1 MPDALSGR
9 HDRVGWGF
17 IALYALSYSGGS
29 LVLIAPLLVT
39 LALKVND
46 LVGIDD
52 APKNLALIS
61 GIGSLLAMV
70 SNPLF
75 GRLSDRT
82 TARLGMRR
90 PWMLVG
96 LHRPLH
102 RRRRLCAPRRRYPA
116 RQRRALSRTGSA
128 AAEAQV
134 GRYGPAMGW
143 VLGTRRAW
151 SSEVPCRSR
160 PTTR

>member
-1 MPDALSGR
+1 MQPPQPIPTPPAASGR
-9 HDRVGWGF
+9 HDRGAPVRPAARVGWGF
-17 IALYALSYSGGS
+17 ISLYALSFSGGS

-52 APKNLALIS
+52 APKNLALTT

-96 LHRPLH
+96 L
-102 RRRRLCAPRRRYPA
+102 
-116 RQRRALSRTGSA
+116 
-128 AAEAQV
+128 V
-134 GRYGPAMGW
+134 GGT
-143 VLGTRRAW
+143 LGTFTVAMA
-151 SSEVPCRSR
+151 
-160 PTTR
+160 